1 MVKRVPAVSQICRH
15 RPVGHWPNSRFDGK
29 YSRISARKRTLAVE
43 TAADIN
49 ALRANSRGIANGNFG
64 APNRELFPPNRELF
78 ASRRELP
85 GITKSARFRRASRPR
100 RHPRPVP
107 SPSQA
112 CRQSDLLLNNGHS
125 RSPAEAAFLYGELGN
140 FTVAMPCLGNDSVP
154 RGPLGRACP
163 GHPRLPVPCRS
174 RAPRRGC
181 PDQVRA
187 RRVLSCAARHEA
199 PCRVV
204 AMAEPDRCG
213 SSTGTACFKQLHDA
227 SK

>member
-1 MVKRVPAVSQICRH
+1 MVKRVPGVSQICRH

-29 YSRISARKRTLAVE
+29 YSQISARKRTLAVE
-43 TAADIN
+43 TAADIKT
-49 ALRANSRGIANGNFG
+49 LQANSRGIANGNFG

-85 GITKSARFRRASRPR
+85 GVTKSTRFSRASRPR
-100 RHPRPVP
+100 RHPVRIP

-112 CRQSDLLLNNGHS
+112 SDNPPLLNKGHS
-125 RSPAEAAFLYGELGN
+125 RSRRSRLIYGKLGN

-163 GHPRLPVPCRS
+163 GHPRLPLPCRS

-181 PDQVRA
+181 PDQVR
-187 RRVLSCAARHEA
+187 
-199 PCRVV
+199 
-204 AMAEPDRCG
+204 
-213 SSTGTACFKQLHDA
+213 SSPGKACFKLRSA
-227 SK
+227 